1 MLIIV
6 NLPIALLGGLVGLGL
21 ATMTLSV
28 SAAVGFIAL
37 LGQSVLNGVL
47 VVTAIQ
53 ARRAAGEPWIEAVK
67 NGAHDRLRAVLMTGL
82 LASLGLLPAALSHAI
97 GSETQ
102 RPLAVVVV
110 FGTLS
115 AFALTLILMPV
126 AYYWTAL
133 LRERLAWKTS
143 RGGGIATEARAT

>member
-1 MLIIV
+1 VAGM
-6 NLPIALLGGLVGLGL
+6 P
-21 ATMTLSV
+21 LSV

-47 VVTAIQ
+47 VLTAIH
-53 ARRAAGEPWIEAVK
+53 ARRAAGDPLFESVIR
-67 NGAHDRLRAVLMTGL
+67 GAGDRLRAVLMTGL

-97 GSETQ
+97 GSEPH

-115 AFALTLILMPV
+115 AFALTLVLLPV
-126 AYYWTAL
+126 AAYWT
-133 LRERLAWKTS
+133 LRLRARLAE
-143 RGGGIATEARAT
+143 RGAVEPALSPG